1 MTRTRAIAAFFAGVL
16 VACPV
21 GSAGAADDYPNK
33 PVTFVV
39 PFTAGGSTD
48 ANARFLSRFLKDK
61 LGQPV
66 IVENKPGAG
75 SLVGAEYVATSKPDG
90 YTILYGSNTNL
101 VTFEY
106 IAKKHSYNPRTGLL
120 PFHGL
125 LIAPPTLIARSDAP
139 FKNIAELVAY
149 AKANPSKVNYATP
162 GYNSSPHLAMEL
174 FMGEAGISMTHVPY
188 KGESLAVADMLKG
201 IVDMIFVYP
210 QPFQGLIDDGKLRML
225 AVSGSKRLP
234 NQPDVPTFADFG
246 LPGVVYGNWAIMT
259 LPPGTPA
266 PIAGKLTDA
275 FAKTLK
281 EPEVVKFFADQG
293 ATIMPLTGKEIADFL
308 DSERVRIKGI
318 VTRANIQPE

>member
-1 MTRTRAIAAFFAGVL
+1 MTRTKAIAAFFAGVL
-16 VACPV
+16 FACPI
-21 GSAGAADDYPNK
+21 GGAGAADDYPNK

-48 ANARFLSRFLKDK
+48 ANARFLARFLKDK

-90 YTILYGSNTNL
+90 YTFLYGSNTNL

-125 LIAPPTLIARSDAP
+125 LIAPPTLIARADAP
-139 FKNIAELVAY
+139 FKNITELVAY
-149 AKANPSKVNYATP
+149 AKANPSKINYATP

-188 KGESLAVADMLKG
+188 KGESLAVTDMLKG
-201 IVDMIFVYP
+201 IVDIIFVYP
-210 QPFQGLIDDGKLRML
+210 QPFQGLIDDGKLRRL
-225 AVSGSKRLP
+225 AVSGSERLP
-234 NQPDVPTFADFG
+234 NQPDVPTFADSG

-266 PIAGKLTDA
+266 PIAGKLMDA

-293 ATIMPLTGKEIADFL
+293 ATIMPLTGKDIADFL